1 MEINIV
7 LINSRSFT
15 FEINN
20 TDRFYLKNK
29 LEVKI
34 GKQKFEIEKIV
45 NSVYDL
51 EPETNYTL
59 EIYDNGELL
68 IKKDFIT
75 ESESFSLNVKRFGAK
90 GDGVSN
96 DTLPLQTA
104 IMSCPKNGRVY
115 IPKGKYLVT
124 SLFLKNDI
132 TIELAA
138 GAEILGDTNRDNF
151 GILPGLIENEKDEEY
166 YLGTWEG
173 NPLDSFSSIITGINI
188 ENVKII
194 GEGVING
201 QASKENWWNNPKIKR
216 EAWRPRTIFLNKCK
230 NITIEGVT
238 IKNSPSWTVHPFFSE
253 NLKFINLKIQNPA
266 DSPNTDGIDPES
278 CKNVEY
284 IGIDFSVGDDCIAIK
299 SGKLYLGEKL
309 KTPSENFQI
318 RNCLMKYGHGGV
330 VIGSEMSG
338 GVKNINIE
346 KCIFY
351 KTDKGIRVKTRRGRG
366 EQGVIDGI
374 IVKDVYMD
382 EVKVPFVFN
391 SFYFCDPDGKT
402 EYVYTKEKLPVD
414 KRTPHIKNLEFE
426 NIVCIETEVCAGF
439 LYGLPEKP
447 IENIKFKNIN
457 ISFTNKDVEAD
468 YPAMMSHIEKESKG
482 GFFIANAENV
492 KFENVVIS
500 GNIGEKIRIQ
510 GEKE

>member
-20 TDRFYLKNK
+20 EDKFYLKK
-29 LEVKI
+29 RLGVKV
-34 GKQKFEIEKIV
+34 GQQSFEIEKTV
-45 NSVYDL
+45 NSVYGL
-51 EPETNYTL
+51 EPETSYVL
-59 EIYDNGELL
+59 EIYDGNLLLQKVELM
-68 IKKDFIT
+68 T
-75 ESESFSLNVKRFGAK
+75 ESESFSLNVRRFGVK

-115 IPKGKYLVT
+115 IPEGKYLVT
-124 SLFLKNDI
+124 SLFLKSDI
-132 TIELAA
+132 TIELDV
-138 GAEILGDTNRDNF
+138 GAEILEDTNRDNF

-173 NPLDSFSSIITGINI
+173 NPLDSYSSIITGINV
-188 ENVKII
+188 ENVKIV
-194 GEGVING
+194 GEGMING
-201 QASKENWWNNPKIKR
+201 QVSEENWWKNAKVKR
-216 EAWRPRTIFLNKCK
+216 GAWRPRTIFLNNCK
-230 NITIEGVT
+230 NITLEGIT
-238 IKNSPSWTVHPFFSE
+238 IKNSPSWTVHPFFSKD
-253 NLKFINLKIQNPA
+253 LKFINLKIQNPA

-278 CKNVEY
+278 CKDVEY

-299 SGKLYLGEKL
+299 SGKLYLGERL

-318 RNCLMKYGHGGV
+318 RNCLMKYGHGAV

-374 IVKDVYMD
+374 TVKDVYMD

-414 KRTPHIKNLEFE
+414 KGTPHIKNLDFE
-426 NIVCIETEVCAGF
+426 NIICENTEICAGF

-447 IENIKFKNIN
+447 IENIRFKNIEIN
-457 ISFTNKDVEAD
+457 FTKEDVEGD
-468 YPAMMSHIEKESKG
+468 YPAMMSYIEKESKS

-492 KFENVVIS
+492 TFENVILS

-510 GEKE
+510 GKKE

>member
-20 TDRFYLKNK
+20 EDKFYLKK
-29 LEVKI
+29 RLGVKV
-34 GKQKFEIEKIV
+34 GQQSFEIEKTV
-45 NSVYDL
+45 NSVYGL
-51 EPETNYTL
+51 EPETSYVL
-59 EIYDNGELL
+59 EIYDGNLLLQKVELM
-68 IKKDFIT
+68 T
-75 ESESFSLNVKRFGAK
+75 GSESFSLNVRRFGVK

-115 IPKGKYLVT
+115 IPEGKYLVT
-124 SLFLKNDI
+124 SLFLKSDI
-132 TIELAA
+132 TIELDV

-173 NPLDSFSSIITGINI
+173 NPLDSYSSIITGINV
-188 ENVKII
+188 ENVKIV
-194 GEGVING
+194 GEGMING
-201 QASKENWWNNPKIKR
+201 QASEENWWKNAKVKR
-216 EAWRPRTIFLNKCK
+216 GAWRPRTIFLNNCK
-230 NITIEGVT
+230 NITLEGIT
-238 IKNSPSWTVHPFFSE
+238 IKNSPSWTVHPFFSKD
-253 NLKFINLKIQNPA
+253 LKFINLKIQNPA

-278 CKNVEY
+278 CKDVEY

-299 SGKLYLGEKL
+299 SGKLYLGERL

-318 RNCLMKYGHGGV
+318 RNCLMKYGHGAV

-374 IVKDVYMD
+374 TVKDVYMD

-402 EYVYTKEKLPVD
+402 EYVYTKEKLSVD
-414 KRTPHIKNLEFE
+414 KGTPHIKNLDFE
-426 NIVCIETEVCAGF
+426 SIICENTEICAGF

-447 IENIKFKNIN
+447 IENIRFKNIEIN
-457 ISFTNKDVEAD
+457 FTKEDVEGD
-468 YPAMMSHIEKESKG
+468 YPAMMSYIEKESKS

-492 KFENVVIS
+492 TFENVILS

-510 GEKE
+510 GKKE

>member
-20 TDRFYLKNK
+20 EDKFYLKK
-29 LEVKI
+29 RLGVKV
-34 GKQKFEIEKIV
+34 GQQSFEIEKTV
-45 NSVYDL
+45 NSVYGL
-51 EPETNYTL
+51 EPETSYVL
-59 EIYDNGELL
+59 EIYDGDLLLQKVELM
-68 IKKDFIT
+68 T
-75 ESESFSLNVKRFGAK
+75 ESESFSLNVRRFGVK

-115 IPKGKYLVT
+115 IPEGKYLLT
-124 SLFLKNDI
+124 SLFLKSDI
-132 TIELAA
+132 TIELDV

-173 NPLDSFSSIITGINI
+173 NPLDSYSSIITGINV
-188 ENVKII
+188 ENVKIV
-194 GEGVING
+194 GEGMING
-201 QASKENWWNNPKIKR
+201 QASEENWWKNAKVKR
-216 EAWRPRTIFLNKCK
+216 GAWRPRTIFLNNCK
-230 NITIEGVT
+230 NITLEGIT
-238 IKNSPSWTVHPFFSE
+238 IKNSPSWTVHPFFSKD
-253 NLKFINLKIQNPA
+253 LKFINLKIQNPA

-278 CKNVEY
+278 CKDVEY

-299 SGKLYLGEKL
+299 SGKLYLGERL

-318 RNCLMKYGHGGV
+318 RNCLMKYGHGAV

-374 IVKDVYMD
+374 TVKDVYMD

-391 SFYFCDPDGKT
+391 SFYFCDSDGKT

-414 KRTPHIKNLEFE
+414 KGTPHIKNLDFE
-426 NIVCIETEVCAGF
+426 NIICENTEICAGF

-447 IENIKFKNIN
+447 IENIRFKNIEIN
-457 ISFTNKDVEAD
+457 FTKEDVEGD
-468 YPAMMSHIEKESKG
+468 YPAMMSYIEKESKS

-492 KFENVVIS
+492 TFENVILS

-510 GEKE
+510 GKKE